1 MPADPFRVLMVDLTR
16 GRGEYVDFGD
26 RTTHLGGSGLA
37 AALFEAYADVNAPA
51 LAPEQPLIFAIGP
64 LTGCYPLM
72 SKTVCAFKSP
82 YNEQY
87 AESHA
92 GGRLALSLRFA
103 GIDALVVRG
112 KAANLT
118 ALAVGIRRLDFVD
131 VHFLRGFDVFTTGKQ
146 LRKLHRSGAG
156 HRSTLRIGPAGEN
169 LVAYA
174 CINVDTY
181 RHFGRLGSGAVMGA
195 KNLKAIVVDGGKS
208 LPAPAGKD
216 YADVFKT
223 IYDQVVDSGMMKKYH
238 DLGTPENLLALNEL
252 SALPWKNLQSTKEAA
267 IDNVSGEAFA
277 RDLLLRK
284 AACAG
289 CPVGCIHVGLL
300 REKYAANNDYL
311 YRQVSYDY
319 EPLFADGT
327 MLGITDAPGI
337 LAVMDEIERQG
348 VDCMSA
354 GVALAWATEAAQKGA
369 IGLAETIVPLAFG
382 DVAGYREAVRH
393 LGQRSN
399 DFYRLLGQGTMVAA
413 EKYHGEDYA
422 CVLGQEM
429 SGYATGEVFYISQ
442 AMGVRHSHLDSGG
455 YSYDQKHTEKD
466 AVKAIDFLVADE
478 ADRVVLTSMVS
489 CLFARN
495 VYTTETLGR
504 ALAAMGLAG
513 MAENLPEAAKTIQ
526 KLRWKNK
533 IACGFKPNE
542 VKIPKRFY
550 EVTNWKGQADPVYM
564 DELKTRYA
572 SRIDAI
578 VTT

>member
-1 MPADPFRVLMVDLTR
+1 MPAEPFRVLMVDLTR
-16 GRGEYVDFGD
+16 GRGEYINFGD
-26 RTTHLGGSGLA
+26 KNEHLGGSGLA
-37 AALFEAYADVNAPA
+37 AALFAAYADVSAPA

-103 GIDALVVRG
+103 GIDALVIRG
-112 KAANLT
+112 RSPVLS

-169 LVAYA
+169 QVAYA

-195 KNLKAIVVDGGKS
+195 KNLKAIVIDGGKS

-216 YADVFKT
+216 YPDVFKA

-267 IDNVSGEAFA
+267 IENVSGEAFA

-327 MLGITDAPGI
+327 MLGITSASGI

-369 IGLAETIVPLAFG
+369 IGLAETIVPLAFD

-393 LGQRSN
+393 LGNRTN
-399 DFYRLLGQGTMVAA
+399 EFYRLLGQGTMVAA
-413 EKYHGEDYA
+413 AQYKGEDYA

-455 YSYDQKHTEKD
+455 YSYDQKHTDKD

-478 ADRVVLTSMVS
+478 ADRVALTSMVS

-495 VYTTETLGR
+495 VYTPETLGR
-504 ALAAMGLAG
+504 ALSAMGLSG
-513 MAENLPEAAKTIQ
+513 MAENLGKAARNIQ

-533 IACGFKPNE
+533 IDCGFKPRE

-550 EVTNWKGQADPVYM
+550 EVTNWKGQADPAYLE
-564 DELKTRYA
+564 ELKTYYA
-572 SRIDAI
+572 SRIEAL
-578 VTT
+578 VSA

>member
-1 MPADPFRVLMVDLTR
+1 MSGEPFRILMVDLTR
-16 GRGEYVDFGD
+16 GRGEYVNFGD
-26 RTTHLGGSGLA
+26 KNAHLGGSGLA
-37 AALFEAYADVNAPA
+37 AALFEAYADVSAPA

-92 GGRLALSLRFA
+92 GGRLALALRFA
-103 GIDALVVRG
+103 GIDALVIRG
-112 KAANLT
+112 KSPVLT

-169 LVAYA
+169 QVAYA

-181 RHFGRLGSGAVMGA
+181 RHFGRLGSGAVMGS

-216 YADVFKT
+216 YGDVFKA

-238 DLGTPENLLALNEL
+238 DLGTPENLAALNEL

-267 IDNVSGEAFA
+267 IENVSGEAFA

-327 MLGITDAPGI
+327 MLGITSASGI
-337 LAVMDEIERQG
+337 LAIMDEIERQG

-354 GVALAWATEAAQKGA
+354 GVALAWATEAVQKGA
-369 IGLAETIVPLAFG
+369 IGLTETIVPLAFG

-393 LGQRSN
+393 LGSRTN
-399 DFYRLLGQGTMVAA
+399 EFYRLLGQGTMVAA

-478 ADRVVLTSMVS
+478 ADRVALTSMVS

-504 ALAAMGLAG
+504 ALAAMGLSG
-513 MAENLPEAAKTIQ
+513 MAENLPEAAKNIQ

-550 EVTNWKGQADPVYM
+550 EVTNWKGKADPAYM
-564 DELKTRYA
+564 EELKTYYA
-572 SRIDAI
+572 SRIGTI
-578 VTT
+578 VNT

>member
-1 MPADPFRVLMVDLTR
+1 MVDLTK
-16 GRGEYVDFGD
+16 GRGEYVNFGD
-26 RTTHLGGSGLA
+26 RNAHLGGSGLA
-37 AALFEAYADVNAPA
+37 AALFEAYADVSAPA

-92 GGRLALSLRFA
+92 GGRLALALRFA
-103 GIDALVVRG
+103 GIDALVIRG

-169 LVAYA
+169 QVAYA

-216 YADVFKT
+216 YGDVFKA

-267 IDNVSGEAFA
+267 IENVSGEAFA

-369 IGLAETIVPLAFG
+369 IGVSETIVPLTFG

-393 LGQRSN
+393 LGSRTN
-399 DFYRLLGQGTMVAA
+399 EFYRLLGQGTMAA
-413 EKYHGEDYA
+413 AVKYKGEDYA

-466 AVKAIDFLVADE
+466 ATKAIDFLVADE

-495 VYTTETLGR
+495 VYTTETLGK
-504 ALAAMGLAG
+504 ALSAMGLSG
-513 MAENLPEAAKTIQ
+513 MAENLPEAAQNIQ

-533 IACGFKPNE
+533 IACGFKPSE

-550 EVTNWKGQADPVYM
+550 EVTNWKGQADPAYM
-564 DELKTRYA
+564 EELKTYYA

-578 VTT
+578 VNT

>member
-1 MPADPFRVLMVDLTR
+1 MPADPFRILMVDLSR

-26 RTTHLGGSGLA
+26 KNTHLGGSGLA

-103 GIDALVVRG
+103 GIDALVIRG
-112 KAANLT
+112 KSPNLT

-131 VHFLRGFDVFTTGKQ
+131 VHYLRGFDVFTTGKQ

-169 LVAYA
+169 QVAYA

-195 KNLKAIVVDGGKS
+195 KNLKAIVIDGGKS

-216 YADVFKT
+216 YGDVFKA
-223 IYDQVVDSGMMKKYH
+223 IYEQVVDSGMMKKYH
-238 DLGTPENLLALNEL
+238 DLGTPENLAALNEL
-252 SALPWKNLQSTKEAA
+252 GALPWKNLQSTKEAA
-267 IDNVSGEAFA
+267 IENVSGEAFA

-319 EPLFADGT
+319 EPVFADGT

-337 LAVMDEIERQG
+337 LAIMDEIERQG
-348 VDCMSA
+348 LDSMSA
-354 GVALAWATEAAQKGA
+354 GVALAWATEALEKGA
-369 IGLAETIVPLAFG
+369 VGLAETIVPLTFG

-393 LGQRSN
+393 LGSRTN
-399 DFYRLLGQGTMVAA
+399 DFYRLLGQGTMAA
-413 EKYHGEDYA
+413 AARYNGQDYA

-455 YSYDQKHTEKD
+455 YSYDQKHTDKD
-466 AVKAIDFLVADE
+466 ATKAIDFLVSDE

-495 VYTTETLGR
+495 VYTPEVLGK
-504 ALAAMGLAG
+504 ALTAMGLSG
-513 MAENLPEAAKTIQ
+513 MAENLPEAALTIQ

-533 IACGFKPNE
+533 IACGFKPHE
-542 VKIPKRFY
+542 VKIPKRFF
-550 EVTNWKGQADPVYM
+550 EVTNWKGQADPAYM
-564 DELKTRYA
+564 EELKTYYA
-572 SRIDAI
+572 TRIDTI
-578 VTT
+578 VNT

>member
-1 MPADPFRVLMVDLTR
+1 MSGEPFRILMVDLTR
-16 GRGEYVDFGD
+16 GRGEYVNFGD
-26 RTTHLGGSGLA
+26 KNAHLGGSGLA
-37 AALFEAYADVNAPA
+37 AALFEAYADVSAPA

-92 GGRLALSLRFA
+92 GGRLALALRFA
-103 GIDALVVRG
+103 GIDALVIRG
-112 KAANLT
+112 KSPVLT

-169 LVAYA
+169 QVAYA

-181 RHFGRLGSGAVMGA
+181 RHFGRLGSGAVMGS

-216 YADVFKT
+216 YGDVFKA

-238 DLGTPENLLALNEL
+238 DLGTPENLAALNEL

-267 IDNVSGEAFA
+267 IENVSGEAFA

-289 CPVGCIHVGLL
+289 CPVGCINVGLL

-327 MLGITDAPGI
+327 MLGITSASGI
-337 LAVMDEIERQG
+337 LAIMDEIERQG

-354 GVALAWATEAAQKGA
+354 GVALAWATEAVQKGA
-369 IGLAETIVPLAFG
+369 IGLTETIVPLAFG

-393 LGQRSN
+393 LGSRTN
-399 DFYRLLGQGTMVAA
+399 EFYRLLGQGTMVAA

-478 ADRVVLTSMVS
+478 ADRVALTSMVS

-504 ALAAMGLAG
+504 ALAAMGLSG
-513 MAENLPEAAKTIQ
+513 MAENLPEAAKNIQ

-550 EVTNWKGQADPVYM
+550 EVTNWKGKADPAYM
-564 DELKTRYA
+564 EELKTYYA
-572 SRIDAI
+572 SRIGTI
-578 VTT
+578 VNT